1 MNLQETIKRV
11 LKEDREQK
19 MISLIKT
26 SIRPIMKSYDRICGV
41 DILTPSENA
50 DRYYFLSQRMIPYR
64 VLVYIV
70 GGVDSEYWPRTQA
83 VYEKEMDIIDEMHNT
98 IRAFLPINVE
108 VKIEYVKSC
117 KEYKNMTDDKDTLNE
132 SKSNLYPIMRR
143 TNLIDDE
150 VKKLLNNVY
159 IGQYLCV
166 NYRGGDELINVI
178 SHAVI
183 ENLYFNTFYELDD
196 ESEQWQDIAQ
206 FIFEYVPEKFGK
218 EIRKHYERNCD

>member
-11 LKEDREQK
+11 LREDREQK

-41 DILTPSENA
+41 NILTPSENA
-50 DRYYFLSQRMIPYR
+50 DRYYFLSQKMIPYR

-70 GGVDSEYWPRTQA
+70 GGVDSKYWPRTQE

-117 KEYKNMTDDKDTLNE
+117 D
-132 SKSNLYPIMRR
+132 
-143 TNLIDDE
+143 
-150 VKKLLNNVY
+150 
-159 IGQYLCV
+159 
-166 NYRGGDELINVI
+166 
-178 SHAVI
+178 
-183 ENLYFNTFYELDD
+183 
-196 ESEQWQDIAQ
+196 
-206 FIFEYVPEKFGK
+206 
-218 EIRKHYERNCD
+218 

>member
-1 MNLQETIKRV
+1 MED
-11 LKEDREQK
+11 KEQR
-19 MISLIKT
+19 MIPLIK
-26 SIRPIMKSYDRICGV
+26 SSVSPIMKSYDRICGV

-70 GGVDSEYWPRTQA
+70 GGVDSKYWPRTQA

-117 KEYKNMTDDKDTLNE
+117 EEYKNMTDKKDTLNE

-166 NYRGGDELINVI
+166 NYRGGNELINVI

-196 ESEQWQDIAQ
+196 DSEQWQDIAQ
-206 FIFEYVPEKFGK
+206 FIFEYIPEKFGK